1 MDKKSNRRKRR
12 GTGGIRKKNNNYEG
26 TFIIHRKNGTKI
38 TKSFTRKTINEIED
52 IQANL
57 RLLGL
62 VDNDI
67 ETIDINKF
75 TNEITCIYK
84 GKKTNSVK
92 VDKNILVKDYVDYFL
107 FEHRKNGIRGRKI
120 EDTTFNTYTD
130 KGKYIKEYLG
140 EKKVID
146 LTFDDIEDF
155 INKLHKK
162 TSDTTTRQTR
172 DIVTSMIT
180 FAKKDGIIKENFL
193 QGDSIHLKE
202 CKGRKEKKIIEE
214 DDIEIFTEY
223 CLQKKYYDL
232 IFILNT
238 GIRASELAGITWN
251 NINWEEQTVTIDKQY
266 MRIKK
271 QTIDNN
277 IINKTSCK
285 EFKDLKTKSSYRT
298 ISIKGLIGILKEHKE
313 RQKLLAEKKNIQFK
327 EDDWVFTTKTYKG
340 YVADYIS
347 DKFRKVMESIK
358 IKNYKELTVH
368 DLRHTY
374 CSTGIKSGI
383 RLEEMKKILGHSNI
397 WGYM

>member
-1 MDKKSNRRKRR
+1 
-12 GTGGIRKKNNNYEG
+12 
-26 TFIIHRKNGTKI
+26 
-38 TKSFTRKTINEIED
+38 
-52 IQANL
+52 
-57 RLLGL
+57 
-62 VDNDI
+62 
-67 ETIDINKF
+67 
-75 TNEITCIYK
+75 
-84 GKKTNSVK
+84 
-92 VDKNILVKDYVDYFL
+92 
-107 FEHRKNGIRGRKI
+107 
-120 EDTTFNTYTD
+120 
-130 KGKYIKEYLG
+130 
-140 EKKVID
+140 
-146 LTFDDIEDF
+146 
-155 INKLHKK
+155 
-162 TSDTTTRQTR
+162 
-172 DIVTSMIT
+172 
-180 FAKKDGIIKENFL
+180 
-193 QGDSIHLKE
+193 
-202 CKGRKEKKIIEE
+202 
-214 DDIEIFTEY
+214 
-223 CLQKKYYDL
+223 
-232 IFILNT
+232 
-238 GIRASELAGITWN
+238 
-251 NINWEEQTVTIDKQY
+251 

-397 WGYM
+397 RGYM